1 MAGME
6 KLIKRVYGKTDLSKK
21 GKTMRKTIQTYLSGF
36 EIERFSPVSM
46 ALWVGAMAL
55 SLLYTPDE
63 ENLYEAFLHIKAVL
77 VCPLLGMLLI
87 KTLLLRKLDLLF
99 DIVTLSILIAHII

>member
-1 MAGME
+1 
-6 KLIKRVYGKTDLSKK
+6 
-21 GKTMRKTIQTYLSGF
+21 MRKTIQTYLSGF

>member
-1 MAGME
+1 
-6 KLIKRVYGKTDLSKK
+6 
-21 GKTMRKTIQTYLSGF
+21 MRKTIQTYLSGF

-87 KTLLLRKLDLLF
+87 KILLLRKLDTLF
-99 DIVTLSILIAHII
+99 DIVTLIILMSSLHSTMS